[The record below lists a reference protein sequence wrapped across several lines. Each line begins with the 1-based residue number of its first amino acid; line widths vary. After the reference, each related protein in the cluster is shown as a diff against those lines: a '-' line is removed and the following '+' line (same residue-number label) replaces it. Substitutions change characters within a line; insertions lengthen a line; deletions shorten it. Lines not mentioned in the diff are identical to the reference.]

1 VSGRLAGEVA
11 LMSSPLALALL
22 LAGSAGE
29 RPAAPAVAIKW
40 EKKFDEA
47 MRVAKRTG
55 KPVVVDFWAE
65 WCDWCRRLDRTTYAD
80 PAVIRKVDDFVAV
93 KINTEG
99 SRREVDVATKYGV
112 GARLPVILF
121 LSPQGHQLFR
131 IDAYQGP
138 GQFPRTL
145 DIARQVAV
153 RVMGWEATLAA
164 EANEPTALLGL
175 GRHLLNQGYYE
186 EATGLLRRAVENDA
200 GATTNARREA
210 RMLLAMLAQAS
221 RDFGEAERLVKEA
234 LKLGP
239 DAEEQPKLL
248 LLLGRTYV
256 SSGRQEEGVA
266 TFEVIVQQFPQSPMA
281 EKAKETLTTLRA
293 SRRH

>member
-1 VSGRLAGEVA
+1 
-11 LMSSPLALALL
+11 MSSPLALALL

-29 RPAAPAVAIKW
+29 RPAPPAVAIKW

-80 PAVIRKVDDFVAV
+80 PAVVRKVDEFVAV

-99 SRREVDVATKYGV
+99 SRRETEVAAKYGV
-112 GARLPVILF
+112 GARLPVVLF

-138 GQFPRTL
+138 GQFPKTL
-145 DIARQVAV
+145 DIARQVAG

-164 EANEPTALLGL
+164 EPNEPTALLGL
-175 GRHLLNQGYYE
+175 GRHLLNQGYYDE
-186 EATGLLRRAVENDA
+186 STALLRRAVDNDA
-200 GATTNARREA
+200 AAATHARREA

-234 LKLGP
+234 LNLGP

-256 SSGRQEEGVA
+256 SSGRKEEGVA

-281 EKAKETLTTLRA
+281 EKAKETLTNLRA
-293 SRRH
+293 SRKY

>member
-1 VSGRLAGEVA
+1 
-11 LMSSPLALALL
+11 MSSPLALALL

-29 RPAAPAVAIKW
+29 RPAPPAVAIKW

-47 MRVAKRTG
+47 MRVAKRSG

-145 DIARQVAV
+145 DIARQVAA

-200 GATTNARREA
+200 GATTNARREG

-239 DAEEQPKLL
+239 DAEEHPKLL

>member
-1 VSGRLAGEVA
+1 
-11 LMSSPLALALL
+11 MSSPLALALL

-29 RPAAPAVAIKW
+29 RPAPPALAIKW

-47 MRVAKRTG
+47 MRVAKRSG

-80 PAVIRKVDDFVAV
+80 PAVIRKVEDFVAV

-145 DIARQVAV
+145 DIARQVAG

-186 EATGLLRRAVENDA
+186 EATACCAGRSRTTPRRPRTHAARRACC
-200 GATTNARREA
+200 
-210 RMLLAMLAQAS
+210 S
-221 RDFGEAERLVKEA
+221 RC
-234 LKLGP
+234 
-239 DAEEQPKLL
+239 
-248 LLLGRTYV
+248 
-256 SSGRQEEGVA
+256 
-266 TFEVIVQQFPQSPMA
+266 
-281 EKAKETLTTLRA
+281 
-293 SRRH
+293 SRRPHATSARPSAS

>member
-1 VSGRLAGEVA
+1 
-11 LMSSPLALALL
+11 MSSPLALALL

-29 RPAAPAVAIKW
+29 RPAPPTVAIKW

-47 MRVAKRTG
+47 LKVAKRSG

-65 WCDWCRRLDRTTYAD
+65 WCEWCHRLDRTTYAD

-99 SRREVDVATKYGV
+99 SRREVEVATKYGV

-145 DIARQVAV
+145 EVARQVAS
-153 RVMGWEATLAA
+153 RVMGWESVLAA
-164 EANEPTALLGL
+164 EPNEPTALLGL

-186 EATGLLRRAVENDA
+186 EATGLLRRAVDNDA
-200 GATTNARREA
+200 AAATHARREA
-210 RMLLAMLAQAS
+210 RMLLAMLAQAT

-234 LKLGP
+234 LSLGP
-239 DAEEQPKLL
+239 DAEEQPRLL

-281 EKAKETLTTLRA
+281 EKAKETLTSLRA
-293 SRRH
+293 SRRR

>member
-1 VSGRLAGEVA
+1 
-11 LMSSPLALALL
+11 MSSPLALALL

-29 RPAAPAVAIKW
+29 HPAPPAVAIKW

-80 PAVIRKVDDFVAV
+80 PAVVRKVDEFVAV

-99 SRREVDVATKYGV
+99 SRRETEVAAKYGV
-112 GARLPVILF
+112 GARLPVVLF

-138 GQFPRTL
+138 GQFPKTL
-145 DIARQVAV
+145 DIARQVAG

-164 EANEPTALLGL
+164 EPNEPTALLGL
-175 GRHLLNQGYYE
+175 GRHLLNQGYYDE
-186 EATGLLRRAVENDA
+186 STALLRRAVDNDA
-200 GATTNARREA
+200 AAATHARREA

-234 LKLGP
+234 LNLGP

-256 SSGRQEEGVA
+256 SSGRKEEGVA

-281 EKAKETLTTLRA
+281 EKAKETLTNLRA
-293 SRRH
+293 SRKY